1 MKLVTFQ
8 LKDQHEKL
16 IGKLE
21 GTQINPLKG
30 SAQDFYMGGISS
42 LDNLDIQDDISYQ
55 LDEVILCPVV
65 PSPEKILCVGL
76 NYARHAQESGMALP
90 SSPVI
95 FSKFN
100 NSLAT
105 HNENV
110 PYNPLFTQVDYEA
123 ELVVV
128 IGKVA
133 NNVSEDDALDYVLGY
148 CNGNDLSE
156 RALQLNLPGGQW
168 LMGKSPNKFMP
179 VGPYLVTADEIPDPQ
194 DLTIK
199 GWLNGEL
206 RQDSHTSDMIFSVA
220 EVISYLSQYMTLN
233 PGDMIST
240 GTPEGVIL
248 GMSEKVWM
256 KPDDEYTVEIEG
268 LGRLTNSM
276 VEINA

>member
-1 MKLVTFQ
+1 MKLITFNLRNQ
-8 LKDQHEKL
+8 AEKL
-16 IGKLE
+16 IGILE
-21 GTQINPLKG
+21 GDQIRPLTI
-30 SAQDFYMGGISS
+30 SAQDFYASGSES
-42 LDNLDIQDDISYQ
+42 LEHLELANDTAYS

-65 PSPEKILCVGL
+65 PAPEKILCVGL

-100 NSLAT
+100 NSLAADG
-105 HNENV
+105 ESI
-110 PYNPLFTQVDYEA
+110 PYNTEFTQVDYEA

-133 NNVSEDDALDYVLGY
+133 KDVSEDDALDYVLGY

-168 LMGKSPNKFMP
+168 LMGKSPDKFMP
-179 VGPYLVTADEIPDPQ
+179 IGSYLVTSDEIPDPQ
-194 DLTIK
+194 NLTIK

-220 EVISYLSQYMTLN
+220 QVIAYISRFITLV
-233 PGDMIST
+233 PGDIIST
-240 GTPEGVIL
+240 GTPEGVVL
-248 GMSEKVWM
+248 GMSDKVWM
-256 KPDDEYTVEIEG
+256 QPGDRYVVEIEG
-268 LGRLTNSM
+268 LGKLENQF
-276 VEINA
+276 VEES